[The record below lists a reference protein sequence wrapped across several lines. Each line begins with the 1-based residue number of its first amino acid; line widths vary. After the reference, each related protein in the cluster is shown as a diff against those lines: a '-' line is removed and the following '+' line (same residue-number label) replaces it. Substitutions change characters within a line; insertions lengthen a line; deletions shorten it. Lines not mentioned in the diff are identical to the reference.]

1 MRQGMLGWTL
11 AALLGALPA
20 TGCGDAVT
28 HTGDFDRQR
37 WAAEQGKYDVANQRA
52 GMVAALRERHLRA
65 GMPRAEVRA
74 LLGTPDASGPQRD
87 TWFLGRSG
95 VGPSIE
101 TWVVDYGPDGQV
113 LHFGL
118 ARS

>member
-1 MRQGMLGWTL
+1 MRQGRLGWTL
-11 AALLGALPA
+11 VALLAALPA

-28 HTGDFDRQR
+28 DTGEFDRQR
-37 WAAEQGKYDVANQRA
+37 WAAGHGQYDAPNPRA
-52 GMVAALRERHLRA
+52 GMVAALRERHLRV
-65 GMPRAEVRA
+65 GMPRADVRA
-74 LLGTPDASGPQRD
+74 LLGIPDASAPQRD

-101 TWVVDYGPDGQV
+101 TWVVEYGPDGQV